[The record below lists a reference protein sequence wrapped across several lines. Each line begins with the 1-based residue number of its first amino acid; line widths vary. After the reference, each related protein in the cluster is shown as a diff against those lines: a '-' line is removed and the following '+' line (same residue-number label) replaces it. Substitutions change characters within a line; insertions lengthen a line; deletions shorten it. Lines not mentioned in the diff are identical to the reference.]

1 MRTISR
7 IDYLDSGLSRP
18 VIEAAIIIM
27 YASAILSYSPVSC
40 WMSERIPFVQA
51 LINTVGMVIVYYAYL
66 RGMKPLQHPLTVLWW
81 ITIGFN
87 ILGFVFTCLGDSAS
101 MADASVAASLPLIYL
116 PLGILIIVWYRGNLE
131 HAGIL
136 MIIRILVV
144 SVVPVAFYL
153 LGLLEK
159 TSWRII
165 QEVITIGVELVYVW
179 TLRRTLINRGRR

>member
-1 MRTISR
+1 M
-7 IDYLDSGLSRP
+7 
-18 VIEAAIIIM
+18 
-27 YASAILSYSPVSC
+27 
-40 WMSERIPFVQA
+40 
-51 LINTVGMVIVYYAYL
+51 IVYYAYL

-101 MADASVAASLPLIYL
+101 MADAAVAAALPLIYL
-116 PLGILIIVWYRGNLE
+116 PLGILIMVWYRGNLE

-144 SVVPVAFYL
+144 SLVPVAFYL

-159 TSWRII
+159 KLLENYPGGDYNR
-165 QEVITIGVELVYVW
+165 
-179 TLRRTLINRGRR
+179 RRTGLRPGPQKNSD

>member
-66 RGMKPLQHPLTVLWW
+66 RGMKPLQHPH
-81 ITIGFN
+81 
-87 ILGFVFTCLGDSAS
+87 A
-101 MADASVAASLPLIYL
+101 AVAAALPLIYL
-116 PLGILIIVWYRGNLE
+116 PLGILIMVWYRGHLE

-144 SVVPVAFYL
+144 SLVPVAFYL

-179 TLRRTLINRGRR
+179 ALRRTLINRGRR

>member
-87 ILGFVFTCLGDSAS
+87 ILGDSAS
-101 MADASVAASLPLIYL
+101 MADAAVAAALPLIYL
-116 PLGILIIVWYRGNLE
+116 PLGILIMVWYRGNLE

-144 SVVPVAFYL
+144 SLVPVAFYL

-179 TLRRTLINRGRR
+179 ALRRTLINRGRR